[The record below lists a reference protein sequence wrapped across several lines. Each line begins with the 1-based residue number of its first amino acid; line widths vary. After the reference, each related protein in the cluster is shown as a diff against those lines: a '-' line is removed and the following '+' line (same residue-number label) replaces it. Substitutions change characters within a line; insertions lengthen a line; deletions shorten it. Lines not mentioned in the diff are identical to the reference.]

1 MKSLLAAAVS
11 VAGFLAVALP
21 VRADDA
27 GDTAALQAKVR
38 AALRSAKTFVETV
51 KIKPNSQVP
60 GGGTIVYTVVAPD
73 RFRQKTS
80 GPEPGGDDTIIVG
93 HEVYGSKGVGSP
105 WEVQTWSNELVIGF
119 ESDVFNP
126 EVISLEADAT
136 GGLGS
141 FKRHDPNGFQ
151 KDATL
156 TCTYEKASFRPEACS
171 NDMYDISYSNYDD
184 PSVEVPVPLRSKRVD
199 R

>member
-1 MKSLLAAAVS
+1 MGPHRAAGAL
-11 VAGFLAVALP
+11 VAGIVLVALP
-21 VRADDA
+21 SRADDA
-27 GDTAALQAKVR
+27 GQLQAKIR

-60 GGGTIVYTVVAPD
+60 AGGTIVYSVVAPD

-80 GPEPGGDDTIIVG
+80 GPEPGGDDTILVG
-93 HEVYGSKGVGSP
+93 HEAYGSKGVGSP
-105 WEVQTWSNELVIGF
+105 WDVQTWSSELVNGF

-126 EVISLEADAT
+126 EVVSLEPDAP
-136 GGLGS
+136 GGYGS
-141 FKRHDPNGFQ
+141 FQRRDPNGFQ

-156 TCTYEKASFRPEACS
+156 SCTYDKATFRPVACS
-171 NDMYDISYSNYDD
+171 NEVYEITYSDYDD
-184 PSVEVPVPLRSKRVD
+184 PSVVIPTPLRLRRVD